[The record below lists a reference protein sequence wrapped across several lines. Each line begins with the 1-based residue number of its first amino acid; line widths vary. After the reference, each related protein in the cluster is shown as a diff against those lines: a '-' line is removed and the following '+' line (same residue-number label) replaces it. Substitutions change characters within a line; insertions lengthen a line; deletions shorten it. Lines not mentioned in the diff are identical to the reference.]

1 MSFLKFQTKDV
12 VFLALIAVGMLVS
25 AMVTVP
31 FVVGLFATVPGAGA
45 VVTAFFLG
53 FFLAL
58 GHRRVG
64 RAGVA
69 TFCSLILGTALAF
82 VTPSMFFILV
92 SAALLTDGAIL
103 ILRSDLRTTR
113 ILTLLSAFYNALVY
127 IFGYIFGSLFNLP
140 GFGLDNLQAVWPLVL
155 GLTLLTTALG
165 AAGGFLGAKGAQEYA
180 PDQV

>member
-1 MSFLKFQTKDV
+1 MLFLRFQTKDV

-25 AMVTVP
+25 SMVTVP

-69 TFCSLILGTALAF
+69 TFCTLILGTALAF

-103 ILRSDLRTTR
+103 LGKPDLRSYAN
-113 ILTLLSAFYNALVY
+113 LTLLSAFFNTFVY
-127 IFGYIFGSLFNLP
+127 LFGYLFGSLFNLP
-140 GFGLDNLQAVWPLVL
+140 GFGLDNLQTVWPLVL
-155 GLTLLTTALG
+155 GLTVLTAVLG
-165 AAGGFLGAKGAQEYA
+165 AIGGFLGAKGAQEYA